1 MINKKRAIVIGST
14 GMVGTQLIQLLLQS
28 NEYSEIVSL
37 VRRPSGIVHPKLVEN
52 CIDFDNPETW
62 SDLVK
67 GDVLFSTLG
76 TTIAQAKTKAAQ
88 YKVDFTYQ
96 YTVAEIAANNEVAE
110 YVLVSSAGANPK
122 SMTFYMK
129 MKGKL
134 EVAVQSLPFEVISII
149 RPGQLV
155 GNRTEKRFGEKI
167 GLSVMSV
174 INKLGFLRPYR
185 PIHARQVAQAMINAA
200 SKNESASYTLEEVFK
215 LAI

>member
-1 MINKKRAIVIGST
+1 MINKKKAIVIGST

-37 VRRPSGIVHPKLVEN
+37 VRRPGGIIHPKLLEN
-52 CIDFDNPETW
+52 CIDFDNPEAW
-62 SDLVK
+62 SDLVN

-88 YKVDFTYQ
+88 YKVDFSYQ
-96 YTVAEIAANNEVAE
+96 YKVAEIAAKNGVAK
-110 YVLVSSAGANPK
+110 YVLVSAAGANAK

-129 MKGKL
+129 IKGKL

-149 RPGQLV
+149 RPGQLA

-167 GLSVMSV
+167 GLAVMSV
-174 INKLGFLRPYR
+174 INKLGLLQPYR

-200 SKNESASYTLEEVFK
+200 SKKESGSYTLEEVFK
-215 LAI
+215 LAN